1 MIKRILIGAAI
12 GAAIG
17 FGANYLCYLTG
28 GTCLLMNDK
37 LTSVLL
43 GMFVGGLVGSV
54 LGNE

>member
-17 FGANYLCYLTG
+17 FGANYLCHLTG

-37 LTSVLL
+37 VTAVLL
-43 GMFVGGLVGSV
+43 GMCVGGLVGSV
-54 LGNE
+54 LGKE